1 MLSLFNFKEMKI
13 LFLTTILARNK
24 QLGGEIST
32 QAFID
37 ALTKNGHH
45 VSVLGYSRK
54 DDLAFKKS
62 YQEIVIGQRYIES
75 KRTKFYSLIWLT
87 ISLINNLPYSAGK
100 YYSKEYINTV
110 KEKLSHDNYDIV
122 IIDHSR
128 LGWLNYFIEAKYKTA
143 LIAHNIEHEIYL
155 ESSNTAQNLISKWL
169 YRREARLVKEME
181 DRLAASLNEVW
192 AYTPHDAKYF
202 SSLDNVGKVRVFGIP
217 PSLNKLQPISSISK
231 QFDVGIIGSWSWR
244 ANEEGLQWFLQ
255 SVYPKLPSSLS
266 IHIAGKGGDWL
277 ISKYANIHYRG
288 YVPDAQ
294 EFMAQA
300 KVMAIPIL
308 SGSGIQIKTLDAIA
322 SGSSIVATPIALRGI
337 SNSPPT
343 VKIADNPED
352 FANFLVSAVNS
363 PATRQASEEAL
374 SWARTRQDN
383 FIADVARA
391 ISEM

>member
-1 MLSLFNFKEMKI
+1 MKI
-13 LFLTTILARNK
+13 LFLTTILARKK

-37 ALTKNGHH
+37 ALTKSGHQ

-54 DDLAFKKS
+54 DDVSFEKS
-62 YQEIVIGQRYIES
+62 PQEIVIGQRYIES
-75 KRTKFYSLIWLT
+75 KRTKVYSTIWLMS
-87 ISLINNLPYSAGK
+87 SLLKNLPYSAGK
-100 YYSKEYINTV
+100 YYSRTYINTV
-110 KEKLSHDNYDIV
+110 KEKLLNEKYDVV
-122 IIDHSR
+122 IIDYSR
-128 LGWLNYFIEAKYKTA
+128 LEWLNRFIESKYKTA

-155 ESSNTAQNLISKWL
+155 ESSKSAHNFISKWI
-169 YRREARLVKEME
+169 YAREARLVKEME

-202 SSLDNVGKVRVFGIP
+202 SSLENVGKVRVFGIP
-217 PSLNKLQPISSISK
+217 PGLDNLQPIASVSK
-231 QFDVGIIGSWSWR
+231 QCDIGILGSWSWR

-255 SVYPKLPSSLS
+255 SVYPHLPSSLL

-277 ISKYANIHYRG
+277 VEKYPNIHYRG

-337 SNSPPT
+337 SDPPST
-343 VKIADNPED
+343 VKIAENPED
-352 FANFLVSAVNS
+352 FANLLVSAVNS
-363 PATRQASEEAL
+363 PATQQASDEAL

>member
-1 MLSLFNFKEMKI
+1 MKI
-13 LFLTTILARNK
+13 LFLTTILARKK

-37 ALTKNGHH
+37 ALTKSGHQ

-54 DDLAFKKS
+54 DDVSFEKS
-62 YQEIVIGQRYIES
+62 PQEIVIGQRYIES
-75 KRTKFYSLIWLT
+75 KRTKVYSTIWLMS
-87 ISLINNLPYSAGK
+87 SLLKNLPYSAGK
-100 YYSKEYINTV
+100 YYSRTYINTV
-110 KEKLSHDNYDIV
+110 KEKLLNEKYDVV

-128 LGWLNYFIEAKYKTA
+128 LEWLNRFIESKYKTA

-155 ESSNTAQNLISKWL
+155 ESSKSAHNFISKWI
-169 YRREARLVKEME
+169 YAREARLVKEME

-202 SSLDNVGKVRVFGIP
+202 SSLENVGKVRVFGIP
-217 PSLNKLQPISSISK
+217 PGLDNLQPIASVSK
-231 QFDVGIIGSWSWR
+231 QCDIGILGSWSWR

-255 SVYPKLPSSLS
+255 SVYPHLPSSLL

-277 ISKYANIHYRG
+277 VEKYPNIHYRG

-337 SNSPPT
+337 SDPPST
-343 VKIADNPED
+343 VKIAENPED
-352 FANFLVSAVNS
+352 FANLLVSAVNS
-363 PATRQASEEAL
+363 PATQQASDEAL

>member
-1 MLSLFNFKEMKI
+1 MKI
-13 LFLTTILARNK
+13 LFLTTILARKK

-37 ALTKNGHH
+37 ALAKSGHQ

-54 DDLAFKKS
+54 DDVSFEKS
-62 YQEIVIGQRYIES
+62 PQEIVIGQRYIES
-75 KRTKFYSLIWLT
+75 KRPKVYSTIWLMSS
-87 ISLINNLPYSAGK
+87 ILKNLPYSAGK
-100 YYSKEYINTV
+100 YYSRTYINTV
-110 KEKLSHDNYDIV
+110 KEKLSNEKYDVV

-128 LGWLNYFIEAKYKTA
+128 LEWLNRFIESKYKTA

-155 ESSNTAQNLISKWL
+155 ESSKSAHNFISKWI
-169 YRREARLVKEME
+169 YAREAGLVKEME

-202 SSLDNVGKVRVFGIP
+202 SSLENVGKVRVFGIP
-217 PSLNKLQPISSISK
+217 PGLDKLQPIASVSK
-231 QFDVGIIGSWSWR
+231 QCDIGILGSWSWR

-255 SVYPKLPSSLS
+255 SVYPHLPSSLL
-266 IHIAGKGGDWL
+266 IHVAGKGGDWL
-277 ISKYANIHYRG
+277 VEKYPNIHYRG

-300 KVMAIPIL
+300 RVMAIPIL

-337 SNSPPT
+337 SDPPST
-343 VKIADNPED
+343 VKIAENPED
-352 FANFLVSAVNS
+352 FANLLVSAVNF
-363 PATRQASEEAL
+363 PATRQASDEAL

>member
-1 MLSLFNFKEMKI
+1 MNV
-13 LFLTTILARNK
+13 LFLTTILARRK

-37 ALTKNGHH
+37 ALTKNGHQ

-54 DDLAFKKS
+54 DDVFFEKNH
-62 YQEIVIGQRYIES
+62 QEIVIDKRYIES
-75 KRTKFYSLIWLT
+75 KRTKFYSAIWLI
-87 ISLINNLPYSAGK
+87 ISLIKNLPYSAGK
-100 YYSKEYINTV
+100 YYSRNYINTV
-110 KEKLSHDNYDIV
+110 KEKLSKEKYDVV

-128 LGWLNYFIEAKYKTA
+128 LGWLNYFIETKYKTA

-155 ESSNTAQNLISKWL
+155 ESSKSAGNLISQWL
-169 YRREARLVKEME
+169 YRREAHLVKEIE

-217 PSLNKLQPISSISK
+217 PSLNKLQPIDSISK
-231 QFDVGIIGSWSWR
+231 QFDIGIIGSWSWR

-255 SVYPKLPSSLS
+255 SVYPNLPSSLS

-277 ISKYANIHYRG
+277 IQKYANIHYRG

-322 SGSSIVATPIALRGI
+322 SGSSIVATPIAMRGI
-337 SNSPPT
+337 SDPPPT
-343 VKIADNPED
+343 VKIAENPDD
-352 FANFLVSAVNS
+352 FANLLVSAVNS
-363 PATRQASEEAL
+363 PATQEASEEAL
-374 SWARTRQDN
+374 SWVRTRQDN

>member
-1 MLSLFNFKEMKI
+1 MNI
-13 LFLTTILARNK
+13 LFLTTILARKK

-37 ALTKNGHH
+37 GLTKNGHQ

-54 DDLAFKKS
+54 DDLYFKKS
-62 YQEIVIGQRYIES
+62 HQEIVIGQRYIES
-75 KRTKFYSLIWLT
+75 KRTKFYSLIWLMV
-87 ISLINNLPYSAGK
+87 SLIKNLPYSAGK
-100 YYSKEYINTV
+100 YYSIEYINTV
-110 KEKLSHDNYDIV
+110 KEKLSHENYDVI

-231 QFDVGIIGSWSWR
+231 QFDIGIIGSWSWR

-255 SVYPKLPSSLS
+255 SVYPNLPSSLS

-277 ISKYANIHYRG
+277 IQKYGNIHYRG

-337 SNSPPT
+337 SDSPPT
-343 VKIADNPED
+343 VKIAENPED

-363 PATRQASEEAL
+363 PAKRQASEEAL
-374 SWARTRQDN
+374 SWVQTRQDN

>member
-1 MLSLFNFKEMKI
+1 MKI
-13 LFLTTILARNK
+13 LFLTTILARKK

-37 ALTKNGHH
+37 ALTKSGHE

-54 DDLAFKKS
+54 DDLSFEKS
-62 YQEIVIGQRYIES
+62 PQEIVIGQRYIES
-75 KRTKFYSLIWLT
+75 KRTKLYSTIWL
-87 ISLINNLPYSAGK
+87 ISSLLKNLPYSAGK
-100 YYSKEYINTV
+100 YYSRAYINTV
-110 KEKLSHDNYDIV
+110 KEKLSKENYDVV

-128 LGWLNYFIEAKYKTA
+128 LEWLNHFIESKYKTA

-155 ESSNTAQNLISKWL
+155 ESSKSAGNLVSSWI
-169 YRREARLVKEME
+169 YRREARLVKDME
-181 DRLAASLNEVW
+181 DRLAASLNELW

-202 SSLDNVGKVRVFGIP
+202 SSLENVGKVRVFGIP
-217 PSLNKLQPISSISK
+217 PGLDKLKPIASVSK
-231 QFDVGIIGSWSWR
+231 QCDIGILGSWSWR

-255 SVYPKLPSSLS
+255 LVYPHLPSSLS

-277 ISKYANIHYRG
+277 VGKYPNINYRG

-337 SNSPPT
+337 SDPPST
-343 VKIADNPED
+343 VKIAENPED
-352 FANFLVSAVNS
+352 FANLLVSAVNS
-363 PATRQASEEAL
+363 PATQQASEEAL
-374 SWARTRQDN
+374 TWAQTRQDN

-391 ISEM
+391 INEM